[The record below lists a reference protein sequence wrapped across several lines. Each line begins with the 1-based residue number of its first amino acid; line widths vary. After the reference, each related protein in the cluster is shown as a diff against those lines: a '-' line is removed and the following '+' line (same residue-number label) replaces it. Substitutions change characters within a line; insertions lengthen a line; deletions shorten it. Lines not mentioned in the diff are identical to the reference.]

1 MGIGDLE
8 WMGHLERTDLWA
20 RLYDSAPE
28 EADEVAATKQGLH
41 DFGGVWV
48 LIFTRRDLKN

>member
-1 MGIGDLE
+1 
-8 WMGHLERTDLWA
+8 MGHLEGTDLWT

-28 EADEVAATKQGLH
+28 EAEEVAATKQGLH

-48 LIFTRRDLKN
+48 LIFIIRKNLKN